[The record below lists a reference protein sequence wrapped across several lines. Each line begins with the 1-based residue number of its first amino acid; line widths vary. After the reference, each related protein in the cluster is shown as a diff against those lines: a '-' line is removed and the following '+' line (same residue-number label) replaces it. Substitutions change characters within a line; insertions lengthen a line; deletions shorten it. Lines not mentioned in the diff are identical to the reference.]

1 MVPTNEWWARL
12 ILILALAI
20 SIGWTAFRIN
30 QLYSFVRLGRVEN
43 RFDRLNQRIALFNT
57 NVLGQFRLWKRY
69 TPAGVAHALTFWGFL
84 IVQVGLLDFLIAGL
98 VPGWRL
104 PILGGSPP
112 LLFLLDIF
120 QFLVLIAIVSFF
132 YRRLVTKP
140 ERFSNDAQAW
150 IILGLIALLMITL
163 FVVGATEIV
172 ADYTQS
178 PFNAAQ
184 YPWIMRPFSSLLA
197 LGFQALGLG
206 ESGARGVLM
215 AIHDG
220 AWWVHI
226 FTVLSFLP
234 YLGYSKHLHLFTAPL
249 NVFFYDLRPK
259 GQMELI
265 PELETKIENEE
276 PVGVNKIEDM
286 RQKDIIDL
294 YTCTECGRCQDAC
307 PAWQTDKP
315 LSPKKLILDLQ
326 HHVLTAGPAAVA
338 SHRRQPAAAE
348 TAGSGVTLAQAAAE
362 LRMPL
367 AGGVIMDE
375 KLRSCTTSRACMT
388 ACPVFIEHVPKIT
401 DMRRYLVMQEG
412 RIPDELNRTFRN
424 LEQNGNPWQFN
435 NSRRADWAQGLDIA
449 EVADVED
456 VSGLEVVW
464 WVGCLQS
471 FDQRSQKTARALA
484 AIFQQA
490 NVKFAIMGKSE
501 SCCGD
506 PARRPGNEYLY
517 QVLAQTNIETMNELK
532 VTKLVTACPH
542 CFNTIKNEYPQL
554 GGNYEVLH
562 HTEFID
568 YLIKAGRLKLG
579 TAVEQTI
586 TYHDPCYI
594 GRYNDIYDAPR
605 AILEAIP
612 GVTVVEMARTRDNA
626 LCCGAGGGRMWLE
639 ERNGRRM
646 NQNRIGDVEAT
657 GAGTLAAACPFC
669 TSMFTDGIKGK
680 GREADIKL
688 LDLAELVE
696 ASMVRNGGVAI
707 MDASAGGGTAAAN
720 AVGDVDATPPIET
733 PGLHDQA

>member
-1 MVPTNEWWARL
+1 
-12 ILILALAI
+12 
-20 SIGWTAFRIN
+20 
-30 QLYSFVRLGRVEN
+30 
-43 RFDRLNQRIALFNT
+43 
-57 NVLGQFRLWKRY
+57 
-69 TPAGVAHALTFWGFL
+69 
-84 IVQVGLLDFLIAGL
+84 
-98 VPGWRL
+98 
-104 PILGGSPP
+104 
-112 LLFLLDIF
+112 
-120 QFLVLIAIVSFF
+120 
-132 YRRLVTKP
+132 
-140 ERFSNDAQAW
+140 
-150 IILGLIALLMITL
+150 
-163 FVVGATEIV
+163 
-172 ADYTQS
+172 
-178 PFNAAQ
+178 
-184 YPWIMRPFSSLLA
+184 
-197 LGFQALGLG
+197 
-206 ESGARGVLM
+206 
-215 AIHDG
+215 
-220 AWWVHI
+220 
-226 FTVLSFLP
+226 
-234 YLGYSKHLHLFTAPL
+234 
-249 NVFFYDLRPK
+249 
-259 GQMELI
+259 
-265 PELETKIENEE
+265 
-276 PVGVNKIEDM
+276 
-286 RQKDIIDL
+286 
-294 YTCTECGRCQDAC
+294 
-307 PAWQTDKP
+307 
-315 LSPKKLILDLQ
+315 
-326 HHVLTAGPAAVA
+326 
-338 SHRRQPAAAE
+338 
-348 TAGSGVTLAQAAAE
+348 
-362 LRMPL
+362 
-367 AGGVIMDE
+367 
-375 KLRSCTTSRACMT
+375 
-388 ACPVFIEHVPKIT
+388 
-401 DMRRYLVMQEG
+401 
-412 RIPDELNRTFRN
+412 
-424 LEQNGNPWQFN
+424 
-435 NSRRADWAQGLDIA
+435 
-449 EVADVED
+449 
-456 VSGLEVVW
+456 
-464 WVGCLQS
+464 
-471 FDQRSQKTARALA
+471 
-484 AIFQQA
+484 
-490 NVKFAIMGKSE
+490 MGKSE